1 MEIVE
6 AAAPRSSDVL
16 AAAQSLVGKVDAIY
30 TPTDNTVVTALEA
43 IVGVGIDNQL
53 PVYAGDTDS
62 VPRGAM
68 AALGFNYYDVGV
80 QTGRIVA
87 RVLGG
92 EAPGD
97 IPVQRIEITELH
109 VNPGA
114 AESMGV
120 TIPDEVIARAKT
132 VVE

>member
-1 MEIVE
+1 M
-6 AAAPRSSDVL
+6 
-16 AAAQSLVGKVDAIY
+16 
-30 TPTDNTVVTALEA
+30 PTDNTVVTALEA

-68 AALGFNYYDVGV
+68 AALGFDYYDVGV
-80 QTGRIVA
+80 QTGKIVA
-87 RVLGG
+87 RVLAG

-97 IPVQRIEITELH
+97 IPVQGIETTELH

-114 AESMGV
+114 AKKMGV
-120 TIPDEVIARAKT
+120 TIPEAVIARAGT